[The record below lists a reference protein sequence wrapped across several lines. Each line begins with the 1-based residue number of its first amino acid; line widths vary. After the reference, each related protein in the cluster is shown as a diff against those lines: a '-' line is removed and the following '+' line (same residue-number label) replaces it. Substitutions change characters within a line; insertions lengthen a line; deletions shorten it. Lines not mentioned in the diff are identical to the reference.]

1 MALTTR
7 PRFTLI
13 PGSTYRVNF
22 KGQEKEL
29 VFDGRTNQ
37 QGQGFFQWH
46 DLAGK
51 KFLNRLDDDAVF
63 VVQSFA

>member
-1 MALTTR
+1 MALATR

-22 KGQEKEL
+22 KGEEKEL
-29 VFDGRTNQ
+29 VFDGCAKQ
-37 QGQGFFQWH
+37 PGQRFIQWH
-46 DLAGK
+46 DFAGK
-51 KFLNRLDDDAVF
+51 QFLNRLDDDAVF